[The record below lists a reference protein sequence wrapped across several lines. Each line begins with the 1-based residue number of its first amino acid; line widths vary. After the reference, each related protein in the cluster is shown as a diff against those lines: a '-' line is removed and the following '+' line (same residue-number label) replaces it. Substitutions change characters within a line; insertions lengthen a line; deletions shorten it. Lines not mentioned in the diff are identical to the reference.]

1 MAKETPRMVKK
12 KKKLGLISKKA
23 TLQVQHT
30 CFVLFF
36 PVVLHEY
43 NMKLPETSWLKVLWR
58 KWRTCFLFTIFFSLP
73 LIFTLV
79 ATSISQFLTAATN
92 FLCCSSNKKRLLCF
106 ISRSGSLSVFFSL
119 SFTGLSPI
127 FSFSLYFSFSGY
139 IPNLWTWSN

>member
-1 MAKETPRMVKK
+1 VAKETPRTVKK
-12 KKKLGLISKKA
+12 TTISKKA

-43 NMKLPETSWLKVLWR
+43 NVKLPETSWLKVLWR
-58 KWRTCFLFTIFFSLP
+58 KCRTCFLFTIFFSLP

-79 ATSISQFLTAATN
+79 ATSISQFLTAATK
-92 FLCCSSNKKRLLCF
+92 FLCCSSNKKRPLSF
-106 ISRSGSLSVFFSL
+106 FTSRSGSLSVFFSL

-127 FSFSLYFSFSGY
+127 FSFSPSFSFSGY
-139 IPNLWTWSN
+139 IPNLWTRNN

>member
-1 MAKETPRMVKK
+1 MAKETPRMAKK
-12 KKKLGLISKKA
+12 KKIGLISKKA
-23 TLQVQHT
+23 TLQVQLT

-36 PVVLHEY
+36 PVVLHEN

-79 ATSISQFLTAATN
+79 ATSISQFLTAATK
-92 FLCCSSNKKRLLCF
+92 FLLFFQQKTSLCF